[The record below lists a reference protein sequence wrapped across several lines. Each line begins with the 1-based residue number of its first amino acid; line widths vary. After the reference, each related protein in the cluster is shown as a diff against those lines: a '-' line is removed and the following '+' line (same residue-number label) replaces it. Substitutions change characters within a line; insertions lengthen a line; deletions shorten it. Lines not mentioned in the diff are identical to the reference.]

1 MTKKK
6 KPKTAKTGRAGSS
19 SPSSSSSQS
28 PSDSKQTPAKTNASC
43 SPVNLDLAAAIEA
56 GSVNSD
62 LAAAVEAGSVN
73 SDLAAAVLAGSV
85 THIASDLQRETSA
98 TEQISSGLQ
107 LETCATVQTT
117 SDETPPPAMDSG
129 ANSSLPVA
137 TAVDDNPE
145 TPVTTNSSEKT
156 VVAANPEDEALPPT
170 TASAPTN
177 NSSNTSTNSTVKNN
191 NEWVG
196 LFKGKGKK
204 LEKKGSPFT
213 LPSGELCIK
222 IPNSVIEMNK
232 KSWESF
238 VIGQFYSDPP
248 EQGLIHNIVNGIWSK
263 QYRDITVSKLEGNAF
278 LFRIPNAATRQRVI
292 NQRLWQIEGQT
303 MFVAHWEPGNL
314 PEKPALTSAPIWLEL
329 RNVPLQFFN
338 EDGLERIAGLVGDP
352 KVLHPSTANKTI
364 LDVAKVLTIIDPRK
378 PLPEAVNVQFDSGDI
393 CRVTVS
399 SPWMPHVC
407 SHCKEIG
414 HTIKH
419 CPAAPITCARCKS
432 SAHSAESCPRSKRQ
446 KRKNT
451 STPRSPHAKVPP
463 PPPDTKGKSI
473 QNSAPQLET
482 GTDLGTAAPPATTPS
497 KNIAVKTAGT
507 SALSDS
513 SRAMI
518 TRSSTVRGSTSA
530 SVSEAEPDSSD
541 ISSSDSEAE
550 EGQYIPVRT
559 KRRSRGGR
567 GKGPKKKLIHF

>member
-28 PSDSKQTPAKTNASC
+28 PSDSKQTPTKTNASC
-43 SPVNLDLAAAIEA
+43 SPVNLDLTAAIEA

-73 SDLAAAVLAGSV
+73 SDLTAAVLAGSV

-98 TEQISSGLQ
+98 TEQISSDLQ
-107 LETCATVQTT
+107 LETC
-117 SDETPPPAMDSG
+117 
-129 ANSSLPVA
+129 
-137 TAVDDNPE
+137 
-145 TPVTTNSSEKT
+145 
-156 VVAANPEDEALPPT
+156 
-170 TASAPTN
+170 
-177 NSSNTSTNSTVKNN
+177 
-191 NEWVG
+191 
-196 LFKGKGKK
+196 KGKK

-473 QNSAPQLET
+473 QNSAPQLEA

-530 SVSEAEPDSSD
+530 SLLPLLCPSSMHLRMNQFGGPCGTSLFRYLL
-541 ISSSDSEAE
+541 IIVLPA
-550 EGQYIPVRT
+550 
-559 KRRSRGGR
+559 SRG
-567 GKGPKKKLIHF
+567 LC